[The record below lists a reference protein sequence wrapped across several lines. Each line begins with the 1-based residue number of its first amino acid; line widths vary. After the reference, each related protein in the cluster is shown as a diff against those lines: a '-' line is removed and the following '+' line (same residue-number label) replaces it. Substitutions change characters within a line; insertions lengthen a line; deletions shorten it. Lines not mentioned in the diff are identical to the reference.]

1 MGFSTGLRI
10 ALLISLCIILSG
22 DVESNPGPETLAEV
36 MTELKAMRRE
46 IERNFQ
52 ELRHD
57 ISTLKTDLRA
67 VNEKV
72 DKNRQD
78 IDSVYDD
85 LYNDIRILRSS
96 VSNLEKQ
103 LEDQERYSRRDNVI
117 IHGIP
122 HHTGETPTSTRDTL
136 LKVLNEN
143 VTDKVWTDSDFVR
156 VHRLKTKHAERQPI
170 IARLV
175 RTDDKFLILNAR
187 PKLKE
192 AELGVSNDLTPAQ
205 RNELNSLRQ
214 EGKRGF
220 FKNGRL
226 HIDRSFQP
234 APATE
239 RVDQSASQPPRQAEN
254 PSTDLHGHSSREFPM
269 NNPNNQ
275 YTGRYTRRGGRGA
288 NSHRGQTSKR

>member
-78 IDSVYDD
+78 IDSVSDD

-234 APATE
+234 SN
-239 RVDQSASQPPRQAEN
+239 RRQQPN
-254 PSTDLHGHSSREFPM
+254 VSTNQPVNHHGKRKTPLR
-269 NNPNNQ
+269 N
-275 YTGRYTRRGGRGA
+275 YTAILVG
-288 NSHRGQTSKR
+288 NSP